1 MSSASEASVQGDSFG
16 QDGGKPAGVRPGGH
30 RALRGLGRGLELGL
44 PRSGEGKGSCPDPEG
59 YEFELE
65 APGYQVEEGRAV
77 LPGREGRPGSP
88 ADQKGDALDL
98 VPHLALES
106 AAIVQQLTGPEPQGT
121 RRYPSPE
128 NVTEL
133 SAIWVDAEAG
143 FSARGALAPSRVE
156 AQQASA
162 APLSHPS
169 GPEGGRAWGK
179 AKRGTKSRMTGSGE
193 GQRPSSDSESSD
205 ESSEIQPMRVSICPK
220 GGGQARSSS
229 PREPGDP
236 ARSTGV
242 RGRGN
247 FLHMPGP
254 LPTSAPRGLTSA
266 LERQASAELEAGSS
280 KKMQSVL
287 WSKGGSRPSFPG
299 AATAAAVAA
308 AAGDLPR
315 ATPRKKTIQ
324 EKKSLGGGSRVT
336 LGRAFPSWG
345 QRLKATPLEP
355 ATFPPISGVPLL
367 GRSKRY
373 SLLPLG
379 PKQSKHG
386 STGKRSVAKKTLE
399 SQPVTSEDN
408 DPNRDVV
415 LKAQLPIHR
424 PGTPCL
430 CMHRGE
436 FSSGDPNPRVPQL
449 PGNSQPLDLSQGSL
463 TPRGL
468 APSGEQDPP
477 VQTPVPERQ
486 QQPPGAQG
494 CPRCVVLQ
502 KEIDDL
508 KEQLGMTKPGLGQG
522 HGQRQTSVSPCRFPG
537 RGWAGLGWAGLQV

>member
-16 QDGGKPAGVRPGGH
+16 QD
-30 RALRGLGRGLELGL
+30 GLGRGLELGL

-373 SLLPLG
+373 SLYSLLPLEPMQ
-379 PKQSKHG
+379 PKHSG
-386 STGKRSVAKKTLE
+386 AGKRSMAKKTQE
-399 SQPVTSEDN
+399 SQPVASD
-408 DPNRDVV
+408 DHGPNRDTVPTTQV
-415 LKAQLPIHR
+415 THR
-424 PGTPCL
+424 PGTPYL
-430 CMHRGE
+430 CMHPGE
-436 FSSGDPNPRVPQL
+436 FSSGDPNTRVPQPL
-449 PGNSQPLDLSQGSL
+449 GSSQPLDLNQGGL
-463 TPRGL
+463 TSRDP
-468 APSGEQDPP
+468 APSGECCELDRRGEGQDPL
-477 VQTPVPERQ
+477 TLSLLGALALVPGF
-486 QQPPGAQG
+486 PAYPGSA
-494 CPRCVVLQ
+494 R
-502 KEIDDL
+502 
-508 KEQLGMTKPGLGQG
+508 
-522 HGQRQTSVSPCRFPG
+522 
-537 RGWAGLGWAGLQV
+537 AGN